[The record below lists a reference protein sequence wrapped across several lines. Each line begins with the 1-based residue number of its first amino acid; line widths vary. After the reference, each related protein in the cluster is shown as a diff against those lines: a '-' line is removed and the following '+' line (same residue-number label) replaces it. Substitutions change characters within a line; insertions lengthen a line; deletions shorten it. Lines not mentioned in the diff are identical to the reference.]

1 MAGNIRQVFPEHLPE
16 LFALIARDPI
26 AHCFVESR
34 VQVGGV
40 DPWKLGGEILGYF
53 REEQLIAAMYC
64 GANLIPI
71 ETTPQARAAFADYLR
86 PRMRRSSSMLGKAE
100 EVLDL
105 WRLLE
110 PAWGQARAVRQ
121 AQPLMA
127 MSTDSH
133 VAADPEVRRIHIDE
147 LDAYLPAS
155 IDMFTEE
162 IGVSPVGGGN
172 SAGYRARVSDLIRT
186 GRAFG
191 RMRHGAVEFK
201 AEVGSVS
208 PLVCQVQ
215 GVWVARNLRGQGIS
229 IPGMAA
235 VVELARATFTPTV
248 SLYVNDFNTPARK
261 SYLAVG
267 FEQVGTFA
275 TVLF

>member
-16 LFALIARDPI
+16 LFELIARDPI
-26 AHCFVESR
+26 AHCFVDSR

-53 REEQLIAAMYC
+53 RDEHLIAAMYS

-133 VAADPEVRRIHIDE
+133 VAPDPEVRRIHIDE

-162 IGVSPVGGGN
+162 IGVSPVMSGN

-191 RMRHGAVEFK
+191 RMRDGAVEFK

-208 PLVCQVQ
+208 PQVCQVQ
-215 GVWVARNLRGQGIS
+215 GVWVARHLRGQGIS

>member
-1 MAGNIRQVFPEHLPE
+1 VGNVRPVFPEYLE
-16 LFALIARDPI
+16 SLLRLFARDPV

-53 REEQLIAAMYC
+53 QDDELVSALYS

-86 PRMRRSSSMLGKAE
+86 PRLRRSSSMLGKAD

-110 PAWGQARAVRQ
+110 PVWGPARAIRDQ
-121 AQPLMA
+121 QPLMA
-127 MSTDSH
+127 ITHDSETI
-133 VAADPEVRRIHIDE
+133 ADAQVRSIKIEE

-162 IGVSPVGGGN
+162 IGVSPVVGGN
-172 SAGYRARVSDLIRT
+172 SLAYRARVSELIRA

-191 RMRHGAVEFK
+191 RVRDGNVEFK
-201 AEVGSVS
+201 AEIGSVS
-208 PLVCQVQ
+208 PFVCQVQ
-215 GVWVARNLRGQGIS
+215 GVWVARHLRGQGIS

-235 VVELARATFTPTV
+235 VVQLARSKFTPTV
-248 SLYVNDFNTPARK
+248 SLYVNSFNTPARK
-261 SYLAVG
+261 AYLSVG
-267 FEQVGTFA
+267 FKEVGSFA

>member
-1 MAGNIRQVFPEHLPE
+1 VGNVRPVFPEHLE
-16 LFALIARDPI
+16 SLVRLFARDPV

-34 VQVGGV
+34 VQIGGV

-53 REEQLIAAMYC
+53 RDDELISALYS

-86 PRMRRSSSMLGKAE
+86 PRLRRSSSMLGKAD

-110 PAWGQARAVRQ
+110 PVWGPARAIRDE
-121 AQPLMA
+121 QPLMA
-127 MSTDSH
+127 ITHDSES
-133 VAADPEVRRIHIDE
+133 VIDTQVRSIKNEE
-147 LDAYLPAS
+147 LEAYLPAS

-162 IGVSPVGGGN
+162 IGVSPVVGGN
-172 SAGYRARVSDLIRT
+172 SIAYRARVSELIRA

-191 RMRHGAVEFK
+191 RVRDGNIEFK
-201 AEVGSVS
+201 AEIGSVS
-208 PLVCQVQ
+208 PFVCQVQ
-215 GVWVARNLRGQGIS
+215 GVWVARHLRGQGIS

-235 VVELARATFTPTV
+235 VVQLARAKFTPTV
-248 SLYVNDFNTPARK
+248 SLYVNSFNTPARK

-267 FEQVGTFA
+267 FKEVGSFA

>member
-1 MAGNIRQVFPEHLPE
+1 
-16 LFALIARDPI
+16 
-26 AHCFVESR
+26 
-34 VQVGGV
+34 VQVAGV
-40 DPWKLGGEILGYF
+40 DPWKLAGEVLGYF
-53 REEQLIAAMYC
+53 RDDQLIAAMYS

-71 ETTPQARAAFADYLR
+71 ETTPEARAAFADYLR

-110 PAWGQARAVRQ
+110 PAWGNARAVRH

-127 MSTDSH
+127 ISADSH
-133 VAADPEVRRIHIDE
+133 IESDHEVRRIRLDE
-147 LDAYLPAS
+147 LDSYLPAS

-162 IGVSPVGGGN
+162 IGVSPVSGGN

-191 RMRHGAVEFK
+191 RVRDGAVEFK

-208 PLVCQVQ
+208 PTVCQVQ
-215 GVWVARNLRGQGIS
+215 GVWVARHLRGQGLS

-235 VVELARATFTPTV
+235 VVELAREAFTPTV

>member
-1 MAGNIRQVFPEHLPE
+1 MAGNIRQVFPEHLPALLE
-16 LFALIARDPI
+16 LLSRDPV

-34 VQVGGV
+34 VQLGGV
-40 DPWKLGGEILGYF
+40 DPWKLGGEVLGYF
-53 REEQLIAAMYC
+53 RDDRLISALYS

-71 ETTPQARAAFADYLR
+71 ETTPEARSAFVDYLR
-86 PRMRRSSSMLGKAE
+86 PRMRRSSSMLGKAD

-105 WRLLE
+105 WRMLE
-110 PAWGQARAVRQ
+110 PAWGQARAVRH

-127 MSTDSH
+127 MSTDSR
-133 VAADPEVRRIHIDE
+133 VPVDPEVRRIHIDE

-172 SAGYRARVSDLIRT
+172 SSGYRARVSDLIRA

-191 RMRHGAVEFK
+191 RMREGEVEFK

-208 PLVCQVQ
+208 PMVCQVQ
-215 GVWVARNLRGQGIS
+215 GVWVARHLRGQGLS

-261 SYLAVG
+261 SYISVG

>member
-1 MAGNIRQVFPEHLPE
+1 
-16 LFALIARDPI
+16 
-26 AHCFVESR
+26 
-34 VQVGGV
+34 
-40 DPWKLGGEILGYF
+40 
-53 REEQLIAAMYC
+53 
-64 GANLIPI
+64 
-71 ETTPQARAAFADYLR
+71 
-86 PRMRRSSSMLGKAE
+86 MLGNAD

-110 PAWGQARAVRQ
+110 PAWGQARAIRH

-127 MSTDSH
+127 ISTDSP
-133 VAADPEVRRIHIDE
+133 VVPDPNVRRIQIEE

-162 IGVSPVGGGN
+162 IGVSPVSGGN
-172 SAGYRARVSDLIRT
+172 TAGYQARVAELIRA

-191 RMRHGAVEFK
+191 RVNSGEVEFK

-215 GVWVARNLRGQGIS
+215 GVWVARQLRGQGLS
-229 IPGMAA
+229 IPGMSA
-235 VVELARATFTPTV
+235 VVQLARSVFTPTV

-261 SYLAVG
+261 SYLSVG

>member
-1 MAGNIRQVFPEHLPE
+1 MAGNIRQVFPEHLP
-16 LFALIARDPI
+16 ALLALLARDPI
-26 AHCFVESR
+26 AHCFVDSR
-34 VQVGGV
+34 VQLGGV
-40 DPWKLGGEILGYF
+40 DPWKLGGEVLGYF
-53 REEQLIAAMYC
+53 QNDQLISALYS

-71 ETTPQARAAFADYLR
+71 ETTPAARAAFADYLR
-86 PRMRRSSSMLGKAE
+86 PRMRRSSSMLGNAD

-110 PAWGQARAVRQ
+110 PAWGPARAIRH

-127 MSTDSH
+127 ISTDSP
-133 VAADPEVRRIHIDE
+133 VAPDPNVRRIQIEE

-162 IGVSPVGGGN
+162 IGVSPVSGGN
-172 SAGYRARVSDLIRT
+172 TAGYQARVAELIRA

-191 RMRHGAVEFK
+191 RVNSGEVEFK

-215 GVWVARNLRGQGIS
+215 GVWVARHLRGQGLS
-229 IPGMAA
+229 IPGMSA
-235 VVELARATFTPTV
+235 VVQLARSVFTPTV

-261 SYLAVG
+261 SYLSVG

>member
-1 MAGNIRQVFPEHLPE
+1 VGNVRPVFPEYLEPLLR
-16 LFALIARDPI
+16 LFARDPV

-34 VQVGGV
+34 VQAGGV

-53 REEQLIAAMYC
+53 QDDELIAALYS

-86 PRMRRSSSMLGKAE
+86 PRLRRSSSMLGKAE

-110 PAWGQARAVRQ
+110 PVWGPARAIRDD
-121 AQPLMA
+121 QPLMA
-127 MSTDSH
+127 ITHDS
-133 VAADPEVRRIHIDE
+133 ATIADSQVRSIRLEE

-162 IGVSPVGGGN
+162 IGVSPVTGGN
-172 SAGYRARVSDLIRT
+172 SLAYRARVSELIGA

-191 RMRHGAVEFK
+191 RVREGTVEFK
-201 AEVGSVS
+201 AEIGSVS
-208 PLVCQVQ
+208 PFVCQVQ

-235 VVELARATFTPTV
+235 VVKLARSKFTPTV
-248 SLYVNDFNTPARK
+248 SLYVNSFNTPARK
-261 SYLAVG
+261 SYLSVG
-267 FEQVGTFA
+267 FKEVGTFA

>member
-1 MAGNIRQVFPEHLPE
+1 VGNVRPVFPEYLE
-16 LFALIARDPI
+16 SLLRLFARDPV

-53 REEQLIAAMYC
+53 QDDELVSALYS

-86 PRMRRSSSMLGKAE
+86 PRLRRSSSMLGKAD

-110 PAWGQARAVRQ
+110 PVWGPARAIRDQ
-121 AQPLMA
+121 QPLMA
-127 MSTDSH
+127 ITHDSETF
-133 VAADPEVRRIHIDE
+133 ADAQVRSIKIEE

-162 IGVSPVGGGN
+162 IGVSPVVGGN
-172 SAGYRARVSDLIRT
+172 SLAYRARVSELIRA

-191 RMRHGAVEFK
+191 RVRDGNVEFK
-201 AEVGSVS
+201 AEIGSVS
-208 PLVCQVQ
+208 PFVCQVQ
-215 GVWVARNLRGQGIS
+215 GVWVARHLRGQGIS

-235 VVELARATFTPTV
+235 VVQLARSKFTPTV
-248 SLYVNDFNTPARK
+248 SLYVNSFNTPARK
-261 SYLAVG
+261 SYLSVG
-267 FEQVGTFA
+267 FKEVGSFA

>member
-1 MAGNIRQVFPEHLPE
+1 MAGNIRQVFPEHLP
-16 LFALIARDPI
+16 ALLALLARDPI
-26 AHCFVESR
+26 AHCFVDSR
-34 VQVGGV
+34 VQLGGV
-40 DPWKLGGEILGYF
+40 DPWKLGGEVLGYF
-53 REEQLIAAMYC
+53 QNDQLISALYS

-71 ETTPQARAAFADYLR
+71 ETTPAARAAFADYLR
-86 PRMRRSSSMLGKAE
+86 PRMRRSSSMLGNAD

-110 PAWGQARAVRQ
+110 PAWGQARAIRH

-127 MSTDSH
+127 ISTDSP
-133 VAADPEVRRIHIDE
+133 VAPDPNVRRIQIEE

-162 IGVSPVGGGN
+162 IGVSPVSGGN
-172 SAGYRARVSDLIRT
+172 TAGYQARVAELIRA

-191 RMRHGAVEFK
+191 RVNSGEVEFK

-215 GVWVARNLRGQGIS
+215 GVWVARHLRGQGLS
-229 IPGMAA
+229 IPGMSA
-235 VVELARATFTPTV
+235 VVQLARSVFTPTV

-261 SYLAVG
+261 SYLSVG

>member
-1 MAGNIRQVFPEHLPE
+1 
-16 LFALIARDPI
+16 
-26 AHCFVESR
+26 
-34 VQVGGV
+34 
-40 DPWKLGGEILGYF
+40 
-53 REEQLIAAMYC
+53 
-64 GANLIPI
+64 
-71 ETTPQARAAFADYLR
+71 
-86 PRMRRSSSMLGKAE
+86 
-100 EVLDL
+100 
-105 WRLLE
+105 
-110 PAWGQARAVRQ
+110 
-121 AQPLMA
+121 MA

-133 VAADPEVRRIHIDE
+133 VAPDPEVRRIHIDE

-162 IGVSPVGGGN
+162 IGVSPVMSGN

-191 RMRHGAVEFK
+191 RMRDGAVEFK

-208 PLVCQVQ
+208 PQVCQVQ
-215 GVWVARNLRGQGIS
+215 GVWVARHLRGRGIS